1 MGDENTIE
9 GSVTIKRRTAEVFSF
24 YRDFSNLPKFLGDV
38 MAVERIG
45 PAIYRWTI
53 QGPLG
58 IRVNWR
64 IRVTEER
71 TNELIRYETV
81 GSPGLRTYWEIY
93 FAPSADGE
101 TEVRE
106 VMKEPLGRLG
116 RAALALI
123 GKFPAQEVRSN
134 LHRLKELIETGR
146 VTDKSYAAPG
156 KFR

>member
-1 MGDENTIE
+1 MGDDNTIE
-9 GSVTIKRRTAEVFSF
+9 GSVTIKRRIAEVFSF

-38 MAVERIG
+38 MAVEQIG

-53 QGPLG
+53 QGPLA

-146 VTDKSYAAPG
+146 VTDKSYAVPG